1 MPGERIGQKGTHLF
15 KQASKLGPTPGVSLG
30 LSPPSNTTMTLR
42 SLFAALSALALAA
55 CGAETDAPADAAS
68 TASTAAVAATPV
80 PAGTYAIDGA
90 HSAASF
96 GVRHLGLS
104 TVRGSFD
111 GVSGSLTLGETLST
125 LQTTAVLDASTIST
139 GNADRDAHLQSPDFF
154 DVAQYPEITFT
165 STEVRPGAGDAFTLV
180 GDLTMHGVTRP
191 VTLEAEYLG
200 SATSPQGVEKVA
212 FTATGTLDR
221 TEWGLTWN
229 QALETGGVVVGDE
242 ITLEFEIEADRQS
255 EATPEA

>member
-1 MPGERIGQKGTHLF
+1 MPLRPLL
-15 KQASKLGPTPGVSLG
+15 LG
-30 LSPPSNTTMTLR
+30 
-42 SLFAALSALALAA
+42 ALALALAA
-55 CGAETDAPADAAS
+55 CGAETAAPDAAPSADA
-68 TASTAAVAATPV
+68 TPVAATPV

-90 HSAASF
+90 HSAATFS
-96 GVRHLGLS
+96 VRHLALS

-111 GVSGSLTLGETLST
+111 DVSGSLTLGETLST
-125 LQTTAVLDASTIST
+125 LQATAVIDASTIST
-139 GNADRDAHLQSPDFF
+139 GNADRDDHLRSGDFF

-191 VTLEAEYLG
+191 VTLDAEYLG

-212 FTATGTLDR
+212 FTASGTLDR
-221 TEWGLTWN
+221 TEWGLSWN

-242 ITLEFEIEADRQS
+242 ITLELEIQADRQT
-255 EATPEA
+255 EAAPEA